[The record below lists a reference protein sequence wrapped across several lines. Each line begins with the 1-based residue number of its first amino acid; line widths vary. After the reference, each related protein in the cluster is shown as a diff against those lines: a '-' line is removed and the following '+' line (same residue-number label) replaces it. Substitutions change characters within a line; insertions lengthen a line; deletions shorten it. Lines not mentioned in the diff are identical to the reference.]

1 MSTRSTQV
9 VYLFQFDVPAEIK
22 ALIQATPVLITNWGG
37 DKLVWSGNLRG
48 SFDLKSAYS
57 ITLDVESTSL
67 VKCGWIWKIVSFPR
81 IKTFLWQCAHDSIGV
96 KGCLVRRGVEE
107 DDKCPVCH
115 LESESV
121 LHAFRDC
128 PRVMAVWI

>member
-22 ALIQATPVLITNWGG
+22 AMIQATPVSITNQGG
-37 DKLVWSGNLRG
+37 DKLFWSGNPRG

-96 KGCLVRRGVEE
+96 KGCLVRRGVGE

-115 LESESV
+115 LESE
-121 LHAFRDC
+121 
-128 PRVMAVWI
+128 